1 MRCPVSDRHSDQ
13 TVAKLVGLHGRQV
26 IIKVRGACLNHPS
39 KLYLE
44 DGLIVN
50 VECRRLR

>member
-26 IIKVRGACLNHPS
+26 NVKVRGIRLNHPS
-39 KLYLE
+39 GVYVE
-44 DGLIVN
+44 GGLMLN
-50 VECRRLR
+50 MECRRLR